1 MQSAYLIPAE
11 AIAEPEPPPG
21 FPEDPQAARTR
32 AQLTTA
38 RATGRA
44 GRGVA
49 QGTLNGLYRIADNSD
64 VTPQALTARSTPA
77 REWIHPFASP
87 RPRVHA
93 RVGTPTR
100 SRAAD
105 CRSPPGVRQGA
116 STGPAGVRSKQ
127 PRCGRHR
134 FRRDAAVRARPRPV
148 AALSPIERRAG
159 RRRSA
164 AGGELSWSGIR
175 GSGRRWAALAL
186 ISVVIARQL
195 SHDCT
200 FHTRGPRSIAMSS
213 PAANNQLTWRGSS
226 QGRRQMAWLSA
237 NPMWHA
243 FGTRALM
250 HASYGGAD
258 FGERRA
264 TIDRLS
270 EGSGSQHLQHASLAF
285 GYRGGIFEL
294 LGVAGLRRI
303 RVVGCAGLV
312 VLALMVL
319 GVSAGGSA
327 GAARGRQRPARISAS
342 HGAFP
347 SRPAGGA
354 GSKARCG
361 SCCAAV
367 R

>member
-77 REWIHPFASP
+77 REWIQPLLRRGTAGS
-87 RPRVHA
+87 HA

-127 PRCGRHR
+127 PRCGGHR

-195 SHDCT
+195 SRDCT
-200 FHTRGPRSIAMSS
+200 CHTRGPRSIAMSC

-226 QGRRQMAWLSA
+226 QSATSDGPVEREPDVGGVRHPSVDARLLRWRRLRRVSRDDRSPQRGIGKPISA
-237 NPMWHA
+237 
-243 FGTRALM
+243 TR
-250 HASYGGAD
+250 H
-258 FGERRA
+258 
-264 TIDRLS
+264 
-270 EGSGSQHLQHASLAF
+270 LAF
-285 GYRGGIFEL
+285 G
-294 LGVAGLRRI
+294 
-303 RVVGCAGLV
+303 
-312 VLALMVL
+312 
-319 GVSAGGSA
+319 
-327 GAARGRQRPARISAS
+327 
-342 HGAFP
+342 
-347 SRPAGGA
+347 
-354 GSKARCG
+354 
-361 SCCAAV
+361 
-367 R
+367 